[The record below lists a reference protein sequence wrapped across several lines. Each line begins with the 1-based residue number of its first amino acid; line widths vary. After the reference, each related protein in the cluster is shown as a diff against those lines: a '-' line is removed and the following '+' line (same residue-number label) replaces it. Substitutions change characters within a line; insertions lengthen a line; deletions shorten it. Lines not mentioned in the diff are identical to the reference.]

1 METPEF
7 DRKNPWQVREA
18 VSAEHAAFEK
28 RLQETAARTAVLQET
43 GTRADMRHVA
53 ELALHELT
61 TALEDLR
68 VSSEELRAQ
77 NEALIEAQVVFEAEQ
92 RRYRELFEL
101 APDAYFVTSADGTI
115 QEANR
120 AALEMLGT
128 NEGYVRGKPLVVF
141 VAEAERRG
149 FRSLVNRL
157 RSGARA
163 QELELWL
170 SPRNRTPVQVE
181 IRAIAARGPDRNVV
195 GIRWLLRDLTERNAG
210 EEIRRKLTHEQAVRE
225 GAETAA
231 RRFRFLAETGKQLV
245 SSLNTQDT
253 LQSVADAAARFLADY
268 CVICV
273 TMPDGRLT
281 LAAEAYRSTERAQ
294 LVQQVRQ
301 RYQVDPALQTGPL
314 QKAVRTGTPQMLP
327 EIPAVLLDGGDSGA
341 LYRVLRKLGSRYGM
355 ALPLIVRGRVVG
367 AMAYLSTESASFG
380 VPDLRLA
387 EEIAVRVALAIEQAR
402 LYSEAEHANRDKAD
416 FLAVISHE
424 LRTPL
429 TAVIGY
435 TELLLSG
442 IGANDPDTSRQFLE
456 RIRVSAWHQLGLVE
470 EILIHARLEA
480 APENLELEVVDAA
493 EIVRQSAHFITPAAE
508 QKGLR
513 VEIDVPGE
521 FALRTNS
528 GKLRQI
534 LINLLTNAVKFT
546 SVGTIR
552 VSLVQNAEHVLIQVS
567 DTGGG
572 IASEHLETVFERFWQ
587 AEPQSAGSKV
597 RGVGLGLSVCRRVV
611 KLLGGS
617 ISVQST
623 TGTGTTFTVRL
634 PANT

>member
-1 METPEF
+1 MDTPET
-7 DRKNPWQVREA
+7 DRKNPWQVREE
-18 VSAEHAAFEK
+18 VGAEHAAFEK
-28 RLQETAARTAVLQET
+28 RLQETAQRTAVLHEN

-61 TALEDLR
+61 TALEELR

-77 NEALIEAQVVFEAEQ
+77 NEALVEAQVVFEAEQ

-120 AALEMLGT
+120 AALELLGT

-170 SPRNRTPVQVE
+170 SPRNRTPVQVG
-181 IRAIAARGPDRNVV
+181 IRAIAARGPDRSVA
-195 GIRWLLRDLTERNAG
+195 GIRWLLRDLTDRNAG

-231 RRFRFLAETGKQLV
+231 RRFRFLAETGRQLV

-268 CVICV
+268 CIICV
-273 TMPDGRLT
+273 TMPDGTLT
-281 LAAEAYRSTERAQ
+281 LAAEAYRSAERAQ

-301 RYQVDPALQTGPL
+301 RYHVDPSLEGGPL
-314 QKAVRTGTPQMLP
+314 QRAVRTGTPQLLP
-327 EIPAVLLDGGDSGA
+327 EIPAVLLEGGDAGMI
-341 LYRVLRKLGSRYGM
+341 YRVLRKLGSRYGM
-355 ALPLIVRGRVVG
+355 VLPLIVRGRVVG
-367 AMAYLSTESASFG
+367 AMGYLATESASFG

-402 LYSEAEHANRDKAD
+402 LYAEAENANRDKAD

-442 IGANDPDTSRQFLE
+442 IGANDPNTSRQFLE

-480 APENLELEVVDAA
+480 APDHLEMEVVDAA
-493 EIVRQSAHFITPAAE
+493 EILRQSAHFITPAAA
-508 QKGLR
+508 QKGLQLE
-513 VEIDVPGE
+513 VDVPE
-521 FALRTNS
+521 DFALRTNG

-546 SVGTIR
+546 STGTIR
-552 VSLVQNAEHVLIQVS
+552 VSLVQDADQVLIQVS
-567 DTGGG
+567 DTGSG
-572 IASEHLETVFERFWQ
+572 IAPEHLEAVFERFWQ
-587 AEPQSAGSKV
+587 ADPAASPSRV
-597 RGVGLGLSVCRRVV
+597 RGVGLGLSVCRRAVQF
-611 KLLGGS
+611 LGGS

-623 TGTGTTFTVRL
+623 PGSGTTFTVRL